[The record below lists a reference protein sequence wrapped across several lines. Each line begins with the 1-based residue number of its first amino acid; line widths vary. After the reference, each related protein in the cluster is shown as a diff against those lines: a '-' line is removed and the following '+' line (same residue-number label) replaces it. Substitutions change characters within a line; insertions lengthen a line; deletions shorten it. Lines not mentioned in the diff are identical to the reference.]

1 MPDSQPATTVSRS
14 ASLQKFLITGASSG
28 IGRAVALRLAM
39 RGASLVLGGRSAERL
54 GEVVAQAN
62 AAGAIQAVAHVADIT
77 SPRGAEELVQAANG
91 ALGGIDAVIHCAGIG
106 LIKGTLETTD
116 AEFTRVMN
124 VNTRGTFLV
133 ARESCRVMAAAKRG
147 LFVTLPGILGRAPMR
162 NAAAYVASKYAVT
175 GMIKAMAMEFQR
187 SGVRFTLLHL
197 GGVDTPFWDGI
208 QMAVQRD
215 KMIPVE
221 TAADCVLSA
230 VDAPP
235 HLVLSEMVL
244 QPESHQL

>member
-1 MPDSQPATTVSRS
+1 MPDPSSPPVLR
-14 ASLQKFLITGASSG
+14 KFLITGASSG
-28 IGRAVALRLAM
+28 IGRAVALRLAA

-54 GEVVAQAN
+54 GNVVNEAKT
-62 AAGAIQAVAHVADIT
+62 AGAAIVLAHPGDIT
-77 SPRGAEELVQAANG
+77 SPRGAEELVQTADKT
-91 ALGGIDAVIHCAGIG
+91 LGGIDAVIHCAGVG
-106 LIKGTLETTD
+106 LIRGTLETTD

-124 VNTRGTFLV
+124 INTRGTFLV
-133 ARESCRVMAAAKRG
+133 AREGCRVMAAAKRG

-175 GMIKAMAMEFQR
+175 GMIKAMALEFQR
-187 SGVRFTLLHL
+187 SGVHFSLLHF
-197 GGVDTPFWDGI
+197 GGVDTPFWDEI

-221 TAADCVLSA
+221 TAADYVMA
-230 VDAPP
+230 TIDAPP

-244 QPESHQL
+244 QPESHQM